1 MFPSSW
7 KLFMPSQSEEMLY
20 WAVTEYIMD
29 HHTHN
34 LYIPS
39 CHIQRASSSL
49 EPYWTSS
56 SLSLIRASWE
66 QTYHLHKPFLFF
78 ILPPNYSPVA
88 YQRSGVM
95 VLVGGL
101 FTMVHGK
108 GKAWWFVTNKK
119 PARLQFLWQSHKN
132 EIHHHIAICDRL
144 RPKNTAKKCSFRH
157 TAHFKPF
164 EEHNKKNVLY
174 STQHLSN
181 LLKNT
186 TKKWSFL
193 HTAHFQHFE
202 EHNK

>member
-7 KLFMPSQSEEMLY
+7 KLFMPSQSEDMLY
-20 WAVTEYIMD
+20 WAVTEYITD
-29 HHTHN
+29 HHSHY

-39 CHIQRASSSL
+39 CHIQKASSSL

-108 GKAWWFVTNKK
+108 GKSLVFVTNKESSK
-119 PARLQFLWQSHKN
+119 AAIFVTITQEWNPSPHCNLWQ
-132 EIHHHIAICDRL
+132 
-144 RPKNTAKKCSFRH
+144 TQ
-157 TAHFKPF
+157 T
-164 EEHNKKNVLY
+164 EEHSKAMFFSPH
-174 STQHLSN
+174 ST
-181 LLKNT
+181 
-186 TKKWSFL
+186 F
-193 HTAHFQHFE
+193 
-202 EHNK
+202 